1 MKIKLLVKKLQYV
14 KTKIMN
20 EILYKNKLYKITKT
34 ENKTYT
40 IEREML
46 NKNREIIEIPIDRTI
61 KYEILKVK

>member
-1 MKIKLLVKKLQYV
+1 
-14 KTKIMN
+14 MN
-20 EILYKNKLYKITKT
+20 EILYKNRLYKITKT

-46 NKNREIIEIPIDRTI
+46 NKNREIIEIPMDKTI